1 MKGVGLAY
9 MASRLSFK
17 SRVRSL
23 GQCRKLQLDWKCS
36 EVRLMAQ
43 NLERLLEAQ
52 IQKEGALNRD
62 L

>member
-1 MKGVGLAY
+1 VKEVGLAY
-9 MASRLSFK
+9 VASRLSFK

-43 NLERLLEAQ
+43 SLE
-52 IQKEGALNRD
+52 
-62 L
+62 